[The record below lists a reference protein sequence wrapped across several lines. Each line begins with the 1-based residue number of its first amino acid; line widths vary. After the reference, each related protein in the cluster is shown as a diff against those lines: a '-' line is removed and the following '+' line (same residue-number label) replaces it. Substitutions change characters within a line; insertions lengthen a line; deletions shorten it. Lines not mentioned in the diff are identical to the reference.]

1 MVTANEEVAW
11 GYNKQRQCRLVQEA
25 ALLAIESVDA
35 PKSKIQKKKTHQCHT
50 SHPHGYQSVV
60 MVSIG

>member
-11 GYNKQRQCRLVQEA
+11 GYNKQRQCQLVQEA

-35 PKSKIQKKKTHQCHT
+35 PKSKIQKKKLTSVIRATHMATKVLLWCL
-50 SHPHGYQSVV
+50 
-60 MVSIG
+60 